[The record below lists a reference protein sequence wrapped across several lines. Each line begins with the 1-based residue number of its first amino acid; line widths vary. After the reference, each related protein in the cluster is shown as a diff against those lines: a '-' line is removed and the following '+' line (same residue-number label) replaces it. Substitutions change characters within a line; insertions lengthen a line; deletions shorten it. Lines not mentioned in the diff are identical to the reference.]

1 MAKPISFTKRD
12 LEKKK
17 QEKRLAKQQK
27 KEERK
32 NSGTSSFEDMIA
44 YVDENGVITDTPPT
58 TNEKP
63 QEIDIS
69 TIEVSTPR
77 KTDEPVITEY
87 EGRVEF
93 FNTSKGYGFIKNL
106 KNAEKYFFHVS
117 GLQDSCICFYN
128 LFIFFIQKDSIFA
141 VMEKFEVHI
150 LGCGSALPTTRHFS
164 SSQVVNIR
172 EKLFM
177 IDCGEGAQL
186 QLRRSK
192 LKFTRL
198 NHIFISHLHGD
209 HCFGLMGLISTFG
222 LVGRTATLHIH
233 CHADLE
239 RILTPQLEYFCKGMA
254 YNVEFH
260 LINPTKAE
268 VVYEDRSVTV
278 SSIPLRHRIPTCGF
292 LFAEKPTP
300 NHIIRDMIDFYKV
313 PVFEL
318 NRIKNGEDYVLP
330 DGTVIPNNRLTTPPA
345 PPRSYAYCSD
355 TIFHR
360 PIIEQIKGVNLLFHE
375 ATFAQCD
382 AQRAKETFHTTAMQA
397 GEIARDAD
405 VKQLLIGHFSARY
418 EDENILLQEAR
429 SVFPN
434 TLLAKENL
442 KVTL

>member
-1 MAKPISFTKRD
+1 
-12 LEKKK
+12 
-17 QEKRLAKQQK
+17 
-27 KEERK
+27 
-32 NSGTSSFEDMIA
+32 
-44 YVDENGVITDTPPT
+44 
-58 TNEKP
+58 
-63 QEIDIS
+63 
-69 TIEVSTPR
+69 
-77 KTDEPVITEY
+77 
-87 EGRVEF
+87 
-93 FNTSKGYGFIKNL
+93 
-106 KNAEKYFFHVS
+106 
-117 GLQDSCICFYN
+117 
-128 LFIFFIQKDSIFA
+128 
-141 VMEKFEVHI
+141 MEKFEVHI
-150 LGCGSALPTTRHFS
+150 LGCGSALPTTRHFA

-355 TIFHR
+355 TIYL
-360 PIIEQIKGVNLLFHE
+360 PSVTEQIKGVDLLFHE
-375 ATFAQCD
+375 ATFAED
-382 AQRAKETFHTTAMQA
+382 AAPRAKETFHTTASQA
-397 GEIARDAD
+397 ARIARDAE
-405 VKQLLIGHFSARY
+405 VKKLLIGHFSARY
-418 EDENILLQEAR
+418 DDEQVLLDEAR
-429 SVFPN
+429 AVFPN
-434 TLLAKENL
+434 TQLAKE
-442 KVTL
+442 TLCISV